1 MITFA
6 IMREALSA
14 VWGNKLRSGLTVLG
28 MVMGITSVIAIVST
42 VEGMQRNMEDVF
54 SNMGQNTFM
63 VTQFGLTTSWSEREK
78 KRRRKIIT
86 RELIAPIKAG
96 CDACED
102 VGAEGYANSNIKYGS
117 KTMPR
122 IHIEGQTSNHLALRD
137 VDVFRGRYF
146 TEEEERGSKN
156 VVFIGQDVVEDLF
169 EGEDPLGK
177 TIRIRRLRYTV
188 IGIADKI
195 GSIIGQSMDE
205 FVYMPLSTLRKNFGE
220 QGRRV
225 NLVVKAVSRDRL
237 EVAMDQTR
245 VVLRSKR
252 HVPYDEEDDF
262 DLLTADAIL
271 SFINTFTK
279 AFRVILV
286 ALPFLSIVIGGIVV
300 MNIMMVSVTERT
312 REIGVRKSVGARQS
326 HIRSQFLYETL
337 TLSAVGGLFGIL
349 FGMTLAGAILSWMDI
364 HTPTTMLAVYLG
376 VGISTTV
383 GLFFGIYPAV
393 KAARLDPIKALSY
406 E

>member
-102 VGAEGYANSNIKYGS
+102 VGAEGYANSNIKYGA

-146 TEEEERGSKN
+146 SEEEERGSKN

>member
-1 MITFA
+1 MITIA
-6 IMREALSA
+6 LIREAISA

-42 VEGMQRNMEDVF
+42 VEGMQSNMEDVF
-54 SNMGQNTFM
+54 STMGQNTFM
-63 VTQFGLTTSWSEREK
+63 VTSFGIVTSWSEYEK

-86 RELIAPIKAG
+86 REFIEPIKEG

-102 VGAEGYANSNIKYGS
+102 VGAEAYANSNIKYGS

-122 IHIEGQTSNHLALRD
+122 VQIEGQTANHLALRD

-146 TEEEERGSKN
+146 TEEDERSRRN
-156 VVFIGQDVVEDLF
+156 VAFIGQDVVEDLF
-169 EGEDPLGK
+169 EDEDPLGK
-177 TIRIRRLRYTV
+177 TIRIRRVRYKV
-188 IGIADKI
+188 IGIADTV
-195 GSIIGQSMDE
+195 GSLFGQSQDN

-220 QGRRV
+220 RGVRV
-225 NLVVKAVSRDRL
+225 NLVVKAVSQERL
-237 EVAMDQTR
+237 EEAMDQTR
-245 VVLRSKR
+245 VVMRSHR

-262 DLLTADAIL
+262 ELLTPDAIL
-271 SFINTFTK
+271 SFINTFTR
-279 AFRVILV
+279 AFRIILI

-312 REIGVRKSVGARQS
+312 REIGVRKSIGARQS
-326 HIRSQFLYETL
+326 NIRSQFLFETL

-349 FGMTLAGAILSWMDI
+349 FGMALGGAILSWMDI
-364 HTPTTMLAVYLG
+364 QAPPTMLAVILG
-376 VGISTTV
+376 VGISTIV
-383 GLFFGIYPAV
+383 GLFFGIYPAM
-393 KAARLDPIKALSY
+393 KAARMDPIKALSY